1 MSGICGSNCPELD
14 NPPSKTNMG
23 VLQIIE
29 LVIMGVVGILCLIG
43 LVDFIKALNKSS
55 GSWDVITILR
65 LIEYVLIVAGL
76 CLIIIGL
83 FCSISQYQIR
93 TGIMCFA
100 VGGILSIVIT
110 VLYITNS
117 RTDENNFFYNICYII
132 LMIFL
137 VWVLWR
143 QSGHL

>member
-1 MSGICGSNCPELD
+1 MCIVSSSCGDLD
-14 NPPSKTNMG
+14 RPPSRQNMS
-23 VLQIIE
+23 LFAIIE

-100 VGGILSIVIT
+100 VGGIISIVIT
-110 VLYITNS
+110 VMYITDS
-117 RTDENNFFYNICYII
+117 RYEENFFYNICYII

-137 VWVLWR
+137 VWILWR

>member
-1 MSGICGSNCPELD
+1 MCIVSYSCGDLD
-14 NPPSKTNMG
+14 RPPSRQNMS
-23 VLQIIE
+23 LFAIIE

-100 VGGILSIVIT
+100 VGGIISIVIT
-110 VLYITNS
+110 VMYITDS
-117 RTDENNFFYNICYII
+117 RYEENFFYNICYII

-137 VWVLWR
+137 VWILWR

>member
-1 MSGICGSNCPELD
+1 MCIVSSSCGDLD
-14 NPPSKTNMG
+14 RPPSRQNMS
-23 VLQIIE
+23 LFTIIE

-100 VGGILSIVIT
+100 VGGIISIVIT
-110 VLYITNS
+110 VMYITDS
-117 RTDENNFFYNICYII
+117 RYEENFFYNICYII

-137 VWVLWR
+137 VWILWR

>member
-1 MSGICGSNCPELD
+1 
-14 NPPSKTNMG
+14 
-23 VLQIIE
+23 
-29 LVIMGVVGILCLIG
+29 MGVVGILCLIG

-100 VGGILSIVIT
+100 VGGIISIVIT
-110 VLYITNS
+110 VMYITDS
-117 RTDENNFFYNICYII
+117 RYEENFFYNICYII

-137 VWVLWR
+137 VWILWR

>member
-1 MSGICGSNCPELD
+1 MCIVSSSCGDLD
-14 NPPSKTNMG
+14 RPPSRQNMS
-23 VLQIIE
+23 LFAIIE

-76 CLIIIGL
+76 VLIIIGL

-137 VWVLWR
+137 VWILWR

>member
-1 MSGICGSNCPELD
+1 MCILSSSCGDLD
-14 NPPSKTNMG
+14 RPPSRQNMS
-23 VLQIIE
+23 LFAIIE

-100 VGGILSIVIT
+100 VGGIISIVIT
-110 VLYITNS
+110 VMYITDS
-117 RTDENNFFYNICYII
+117 RYEENFFYNICYII

-137 VWVLWR
+137 VWILWR

>member
-1 MSGICGSNCPELD
+1 MCIVSSSCGDLD
-14 NPPSKTNMG
+14 RPPSRQNMS
-23 VLQIIE
+23 LFAIIE

-76 CLIIIGL
+76 VLIIIGL

-100 VGGILSIVIT
+100 VGGIISIVIT
-110 VLYITNS
+110 VMYITDS
-117 RTDENNFFYNICYII
+117 RYEENFFYNICYII

>member
-1 MSGICGSNCPELD
+1 MCLITGSCGDLD
-14 NPPSKTNMG
+14 RPPSRQNMS
-23 VLQIIE
+23 LFAIIE
-29 LVIMGVVGILCLIG
+29 LVVMGVVGILCLIG
-43 LVDFIKALNKSS
+43 LIDFIKALNKSN
-55 GSWDVITILR
+55 GNGWDVITILR
-65 LIEYVLIVAGL
+65 LIEYILIVAGL

-100 VGGILSIVIT
+100 VGGIISIVIT
-110 VLYITNS
+110 IMYITDS
-117 RTDENNFFYNICYII
+117 KYEENFFYNVCYII

-137 VWVLWR
+137 VWILWR